1 MAIPVTPVTLI
12 IFGCLIS
19 SLLNSIGSI
28 FCPPRMNNDKSQM
41 CMSTTLTGLSNSAIC
56 VVILLMILNVIPM
69 PERFPFVG
77 GEN

>member
-28 FCPPRMNNDKSQM
+28 FCPPRNNKNET
-41 CMSTTLTGLSNSAIC
+41 CISTALTGTSNSVIC
-56 VVILLMILNVIPM
+56 VVILLMIFNVIPM
-69 PERFPFVG
+69 PERFPFMG